1 MLLENSSAA
10 RWAGLAII
18 SVPSLLAVGLFW
30 WNVRTEN
37 ATYANRRAAVAPEP
51 VAVAA
56 TEVPRVDFP
65 SSPAI
70 PEIIAPPASSGAV
83 APVVASATDARPP
96 VDSVASAGSPSSPA
110 PSTPIV
116 AKTAAPTVAVPK
128 VSNAADPAAIAKNLP
143 TIMPA
148 EFDRQDGMLLGCNEL
163 VVYHPRLMM
172 ELIQAMAGKKN
183 LEIYG
188 LVNDATQQQQVISLL
203 EEHGLPA
210 DTVKFLEIT
219 ARGMWVRD
227 YGPKFIRNRSGGL
240 TIVDYAYLDRIAT
253 DGRIRPDDDRVPA
266 RIAELFR
273 MDVLAVPLSMEGGNL
288 LTNGFGLCLTTNHLA
303 AENAH
308 RGYTVDRVGEI
319 IAETYGQRQ
328 WSYIDPLP
336 GDVTKHA
343 DTYVTFLAPNVIAV
357 GACDTM
363 LDPAAAA
370 VMDRTAAQLKSV
382 SVNGAPLQVVR
393 IPMLMK
399 QDGICRTYTNSI
411 LANGTAI
418 VPQYADVDP
427 ETNRKALD
435 IYAKFLPNWKIVGVE
450 CLEIARK
457 GGALHCITCNVPSPS
472 LVPLDLPAK

>member
-1 MLLENSSAA
+1 MLLENSSSA
-10 RWAGLAII
+10 RWTGLAII
-18 SVPSLLAVGLFW
+18 SVPSLLVVGLFW
-30 WNVRTEN
+30 WNVR
-37 ATYANRRAAVAPEP
+37 AQDAAYADRRAAVAPGP

-56 TEVPRVDFP
+56 VEEPRVDFL
-65 SSPAI
+65 SSPAT
-70 PEIIAPPASSGAV
+70 PEIIAPP
-83 APVVASATDARPP
+83 
-96 VDSVASAGSPSSPA
+96 SSPE
-110 PSTPIV
+110 
-116 AKTAAPTVAVPK
+116 AAPTTLAVAGSAAADARAVVESRSPSVPSTALAVNASVPKVAVPK
-128 VSNAADPAAIAKNLP
+128 TPNAADPASIPKNLP

-172 ELIQAMAGKKN
+172 ELIEAMAAKKN

-188 LVNDATQQQQVISLL
+188 LVNDATQQQQVVSLL

-240 TIVDYAYLDRIAT
+240 TIVDYAYLDRVGT
-253 DGRIRPDDDRVPA
+253 DGRNRPDDDRVPA

-273 MDVLAVPLSMEGGNL
+273 MDILGVPLSMEGGNL

-303 AENAH
+303 AENTH

-336 GDVTKHA
+336 GDATKHA
-343 DTYVTFLAPNVIAV
+343 DTYVTFLSPSVVAV
-357 GACDTM
+357 GSCDSM

-370 VMDRTAAQLKSV
+370 VMDKAAAQLGSV
-382 SVNGAPLQVVR
+382 TVNGGPLQVVR

-435 IYAKFLPNWKIVGVE
+435 IYAKCLPGWKIVGVE

-472 LVPLDLPAK
+472 LVPLDLPKQR

>member
-1 MLLENSSAA
+1 
-10 RWAGLAII
+10 
-18 SVPSLLAVGLFW
+18 
-30 WNVRTEN
+30 
-37 ATYANRRAAVAPEP
+37 
-51 VAVAA
+51 
-56 TEVPRVDFP
+56 
-65 SSPAI
+65 
-70 PEIIAPPASSGAV
+70 
-83 APVVASATDARPP
+83 
-96 VDSVASAGSPSSPA
+96 
-110 PSTPIV
+110 
-116 AKTAAPTVAVPK
+116 
-128 VSNAADPAAIAKNLP
+128 
-143 TIMPA
+143 MPA

-172 ELIQAMAGKKN
+172 ELIKAMAGKKN

-203 EEHGLPA
+203 EEHGLPS

-343 DTYVTFLAPNVIAV
+343 DTYVTFLSPNVVAV

-370 VMDRTAAQLKSV
+370 VMDRTASQLSSV
-382 SVNGAPLQVVR
+382 SVNGLPLQVVR

-418 VPQYADVDP
+418 VPQYSDVDP
-427 ETNRKALD
+427 ETNRKALE
-435 IYAKFLPNWKIVGVE
+435 IYAKYLPDWKIVGVE

-457 GGALHCITCNVPSPS
+457 GGALHCVTCNVPSPS
-472 LVPLDLPAK
+472 LVPLDLSKQE